1 MSDEDLSPAELQEL
15 KEFLGVSHPTP
26 DDKASIISFFKD
38 ILKAKDTTKVSNLD
52 EEELA
57 SIRIYQSTALYAE
70 EMGLSD
76 VAIYLKNEAEVIL
89 ASADSKKGFLVTS
102 LISTKKELQLKQSKK
117 ERSGWFKKKVAEE
130 ET

>member
-1 MSDEDLSPAELQEL
+1 LSDEDLSPAELQEL